1 MPTPS
6 ECKAFWDERLAKGY
20 TDDDGKSVREK
31 WPTRSE
37 RLEYY
42 RWSDKRAD
50 EEFAEFFYTPTSRED
65 LKTMIAKMNY
75 NSATDRGKLVSAVE
89 RAVVPW
95 LPVGERNGKVYRI
108 LPGVHGLQP
117 DQPTPKTDRE
127 LVSAN
132 VLGVN
137 TNVQPSKPARTRKAN
152 LSEMSTKSNES
163 DDPGTDGFIFHQIG
177 TLDVWGD
184 DRHNLQS
191 FEDAGKGPW
200 LPTGFCVVMRF
211 TKSGIAN
218 GLYLIYDFY
227 PKNDLDSREK
237 RIEDDN
243 WGRLPGDGT
252 SEQFSLARLADQI
265 TELRFGRTFHL
276 TEVLD
281 YPIEL
286 VRAVKTPDETIIRAT
301 VAE

>member
-1 MPTPS
+1 MIS
-6 ECKAFWDERLAKGY
+6 INCVCSFL
-20 TDDDGKSVREK
+20 
-31 WPTRSE
+31 
-37 RLEYY
+37 L
-42 RWSDKRAD
+42 
-50 EEFAEFFYTPTSRED
+50 TS
-65 LKTMIAKMNY
+65 
-75 NSATDRGKLVSAVE
+75 
-89 RAVVPW
+89 
-95 LPVGERNGKVYRI
+95 
-108 LPGVHGLQP
+108 
-117 DQPTPKTDRE
+117 
-127 LVSAN
+127 
-132 VLGVN
+132 
-137 TNVQPSKPARTRKAN
+137 
-152 LSEMSTKSNES
+152 
-163 DDPGTDGFIFHQIG
+163 G

-237 RIEDDN
+237 RTEDDN

-252 SEQFSLARLADQI
+252 NEQFSLARLADQI

-286 VRAVKTPDETIIRAT
+286 VRAVKTPDNTIIRGNGFQST
-301 VAE
+301 KIY